1 SNGPESIS
9 LELDAAAVASD
20 EMPQASLDALLAAG
34 ARIALD
40 DVLRDA
46 MPAAEIARRFDEV
59 KLSRTLV
66 HRATV
71 DRASAGELNELI
83 TQAHDLHIEVV
94 AVGVEDSP
102 TRDLVA
108 AMGCD
113 YAQGYWVSRPML
125 PDRIDPVR
133 RWFAGLAL
141 TGAVALAA
149 ELGSVAVSGP
159 TLAAACAPVGATSS
173 FFAGL
178 CSGRTT
184 NAGNQMATRD
194 IGTLQ
199 ERTGVPFV
207 AEPSTRSV
215 VIVDA
220 GVDPATRRVLAAAV
234 DRDIAQLEAEY
245 GYRFASV
252 PTVYVFATRSGFATG
267 LRQIFGARPSDA
279 GVLAATS
286 GGVALTRQN
295 AIVVNLQNTDPGQIT
310 IVRHELTHMLV
321 HQIAGPDATIPAWFD
336 EGLATLEQDSLI
348 AT

>member
-1 SNGPESIS
+1 MDPQHRWLSGCSLVRPAASMTISTRALVIQSLARHDLATPKATRARHAGELEALAGEISRVMERDELVLHYQPILDLRTGRCRRMEALIRWQHPRYGLVLPGELLPLARRAGVLGKLGRWVLNEAIEQAAAWRADGLGLSIALNFSAVELSSPAMVQALINAVRSNGPESIS
-9 LELDAAAVASD
+9 LEVDAAAVASD
-20 EMPQASLDALLAAG
+20 EIPQASLDALLAAG

-83 TQAHDLHIEVV
+83 TQAHDLHLQGV
-94 AVGVEDSP
+94 AVGVEDGP

-178 CSGRTT
+178 
-184 NAGNQMATRD
+184 
-194 IGTLQ
+194 
-199 ERTGVPFV
+199 
-207 AEPSTRSV
+207 
-215 VIVDA
+215 
-220 GVDPATRRVLAAAV
+220 
-234 DRDIAQLEAEY
+234 
-245 GYRFASV
+245 
-252 PTVYVFATRSGFATG
+252 
-267 LRQIFGARPSDA
+267 
-279 GVLAATS
+279 
-286 GGVALTRQN
+286 
-295 AIVVNLQNTDPGQIT
+295 
-310 IVRHELTHMLV
+310 
-321 HQIAGPDATIPAWFD
+321 
-336 EGLATLEQDSLI
+336 
-348 AT
+348 